1 MLRLVTLSF
10 SYLMASAMARVSEW
24 VGKVYCSNLE
34 GLGLPPL
41 ETAIAGNKVI
51 GYTEEGGKE
60 YWKEPEGPLSEWE
73 I

>member
-1 MLRLVTLSF
+1 
-10 SYLMASAMARVSEW
+10 MARVSEW

-41 ETAIAGNKVI
+41 ETAIAENKVI